1 MDASSIDSA
10 VRAGEW
16 PSVGQPC
23 DICAMAEQ
31 SEQPVR
37 GSAARPPVASLAEPS
52 AATAPVTRQP
62 GELPATVQGENRE
75 LAELVAAGQ
84 LRRALTL
91 LMERYG
97 DAVYSCALRVLR
109 EEEAARDVL
118 QQTFLAAYRD
128 LPDFGGRSSIKT
140 WLLTIANHR
149 ALDWVRARRRS
160 ERRLVDDEV
169 LEERGD
175 EQAPSVQALLDG
187 PREARALEECLA
199 QLTPEVRAALLM
211 RFQQGLR
218 YDEMARGTGERI
230 GTLHMRVTRAL
241 PVLRRCLESKG
252 IEP

>member
-1 MDASSIDSA
+1 MDASTFDDHA
-10 VRAGEW
+10 LALTKEW
-16 PSVGQPC
+16 
-23 DICAMAEQ
+23 
-31 SEQPVR
+31 
-37 GSAARPPVASLAEPS
+37 
-52 AATAPVTRQP
+52 QP
-62 GELPATVQGENRE
+62 GEHVCDIVSMEELSEVSAVASSALPPVTSLAGAPATEAPASDELRE
-75 LAELVAAGQ
+75 LAALVAAGQ
-84 LRRALTL
+84 LRRAVTL
-91 LMERYG
+91 LMERHG

-109 EEEAARDVL
+109 DEEAARDVL

-128 LPDFGGRSSIKT
+128 LPDFGGRSSVKT
-140 WLLTIANHR
+140 WLLTIAGHR

-160 ERRLVDDEV
+160 ERRLVDDEG

-187 PREARALEECLA
+187 PREVRALEECLA

-218 YDEMARGTGERI
+218 YDEMARGTGERV

>member
-1 MDASSIDSA
+1 MGEACDIASMAERSEGRARERDASPPA
-10 VRAGEW
+10 
-16 PSVGQPC
+16 PC
-23 DICAMAEQ
+23 
-31 SEQPVR
+31 V
-37 GSAARPPVASLAEPS
+37 AEPS
-52 AATAPVTRQP
+52 ATTAPTTRQP
-62 GELPATVQGENRE
+62 VELPTTVQGENRE
-75 LAELVAAGQ
+75 LADLVAAGQ

-91 LMERYG
+91 LMERHG

-109 EEEAARDVL
+109 DEDAARDVL

-128 LPDFGGRSSIKT
+128 LPDFGGRSSVKT
-140 WLLTIANHR
+140 WLITIASHR
-149 ALDWVRARRRS
+149 ALDWMRARRRS
-160 ERRLVDDEV
+160 ERRLVDDEG

-187 PREARALEECLA
+187 PREVRALEECLA

-218 YDEMARGTGERI
+218 YDEMARGTGERV

-241 PVLRRCLESKG
+241 PVLRRCLERKG